1 MRPLQINS
9 RLIGAGHPTFIVAE
23 AGSNHN
29 TDLKTALRLIDAAAE
44 AGADAVK
51 FQVFSAETL
60 YSRHTPR
67 LTEMDGRSKPGETPF
82 ELVKRFELPRQ
93 WLPRL
98 AEHANEKGILF
109 SATPFDLEAVAQL
122 MSVGTPFYKTA
133 SYEIVDVSLL
143 QAVARTGKPAIIS
156 TGNSSLA
163 DVETA
168 LKILADAGNDQLAV
182 LHCVSQ
188 YPAKYEDLNLNC
200 LVTLAKAFGRVVGFS
215 DHTIDNRAAIAAV
228 ALGASILEKHF
239 TLSRNQ
245 SGPDHSTS
253 LEPAELARYVQD
265 VRDTEIALG
274 DGIKRVMESEMENHR
289 LARRSIHAR
298 IAIKQGCRIEAGML
312 CIKRPGLGIDPREIS
327 HVIGRPARKHIDEDV
342 WITWDMI

>member
-1 MRPLQINS
+1 
-9 RLIGAGHPTFIVAE
+9 
-23 AGSNHN
+23 
-29 TDLKTALRLIDAAAE
+29 
-44 AGADAVK
+44 
-51 FQVFSAETL
+51 
-60 YSRHTPR
+60 
-67 LTEMDGRSKPGETPF
+67 
-82 ELVKRFELPRQ
+82 
-93 WLPRL
+93 
-98 AEHANEKGILF
+98 
-109 SATPFDLEAVAQL
+109 

-163 DVETA
+163 DVESA
-168 LKILADAGNDQLAV
+168 LKILADAGNDELAV

-215 DHTIDNRAAIAAV
+215 DHTIDNSAAIAAV

-298 IAIKQGCRIEAGML
+298 IAIKQGCLIEAGML
-312 CIKRPGLGIDPREIS
+312 CIKRPGLGIDPREID
-327 HVIGRPARKHIDEDV
+327 HVIGRPARKHIDEDA